1 MNGPMPMVDM
11 NEANLSLTGGHTL
24 PQNIDAEAAV
34 LAAAILSGEV
44 VPDVCAS
51 LSPEDFYRP
60 SHRVVFGA
68 IQELYRHDIP
78 VDQVSLA
85 DYLEAAGQ
93 LSAVGGKP
101 FIIDLA
107 SNSFALVNWR
117 AHTKIVRR
125 TAVLRRL
132 IAASTGIT
140 ALAFDAPPE
149 DVEST
154 IQRSEEM
161 LFSVTG
167 KALHHRPGQQL
178 LRPGNLARPHQ
189 VRAAHR
195 RAAQAHRSLYRH
207 HGPGLRRPA
216 RGRGVHHPAFRGD
229 ALLGHRQGGREQDQ
243 APVGVRGAGLCRDRA
258 DSPGGRP
265 GGRRLHRLHRP
276 GQGAAGHAPGLAQHV
291 STGFTDLDKVLLGMR
306 PGSLNIVGARPGV
319 GKTSFALSLALNAAR
334 AGASV
339 LLFSLEMSGSEIATR
354 LLCAEARVS
363 NEDVRGGNITD
374 DMWEPLA
381 RASEALSALDFTVD
395 DTAGTNVLCAE
406 ARVSNEDVRGGNIT
420 DDMWEPLARASE
432 ALSALDFTVDDTAGT
447 NVVEIRTK
455 ARRALHGKERGLV
468 IVDYLQLINPV
479 GRNKNDSV
487 AAAIG
492 EISRSLKVL
501 AKDLSVPVIALSQ
514 LNREVEKRPDKRPM
528 LADLRDSGSI
538 EQDADTVMFIDRSLT
553 EDEANDEKLNR
564 EVEKRPD
571 KRPMLAD
578 LRDSGSIEQDADTVM
593 FIDRSLTEDEAND
606 EKHDRPPLGT
616 ANIIVAKNRAGRS
629 GVDVPLA
636 FIASRTAFT
645 NLARTEG

>member
-1 MNGPMPMVDM
+1 MMYSNF
-11 NEANLSLTGGHTL
+11 
-24 PQNIDAEAAV
+24 DAEAAV
-34 LAAAILSGEV
+34 LAAAILSGEAV
-44 VPDVCAS
+44 SDICTS
-51 LSPEDFYRP
+51 LTPKDFCQS

-85 DYLEAAGQ
+85 NYLEAAGQ
-93 LSAVGGKP
+93 LYAVGGNP

-107 SNSFALVNWR
+107 SNSFALVDWR
-117 AHTKIVRR
+117 AHVKIVRR
-125 TAVLRRL
+125 MADFRRL
-132 IAASTGIT
+132 ILATVKAMGPAFNAS
-140 ALAFDAPPE
+140 PE
-149 DVEST
+149 DTEAVIGEAEKE
-154 IQRSEEM
+154 IC
-161 LFSVTG
+161 SVTG
-167 KALHHRPGQQL
+167 REVENKTRPRPEFVGQAYAEIEQIALG
-178 LRPGNLARPHQ
+178 
-189 VRAAHR
+189 
-195 RAAQAHRSLYRH
+195 
-207 HGPGLRRPA
+207 
-216 RGRGVHHPAFRGD
+216 
-229 ALLGHRQGGREQDQ
+229 GGRV
-243 APVGVRGAGLCRDRA
+243 AGVA
-258 DSPGGRP
+258 
-265 GGRRLHRLHRP
+265 
-276 GQGAAGHAPGLAQHV
+276 
-291 STGFTDLDKVLLGMR
+291 TGFSDLDKVLLGMR

-319 GKTSFALSLALNAAR
+319 GKTSFALSLALNAAK

-339 LLFSLEMSGSEIATR
+339 LFFSLEMSGSEIATR

-363 NEDVRGGNITD
+363 NEDVRGGRISD

-381 RASEALSALDFTVD
+381 RASE
-395 DTAGTNVLCAE
+395 E
-406 ARVSNEDVRGGNIT
+406 
-420 DDMWEPLARASE
+420 
-432 ALSALDFTVDDTAGT
+432 LSALDFTVDDTAGT

-455 ARRALHGKERGLV
+455 ARRALHGKDNGLV

-479 GRNKNDSV
+479 GRNRNDSV
-487 AAAIG
+487 ATAIG

-514 LNREVEKRPDKRPM
+514 
-528 LADLRDSGSI
+528 
-538 EQDADTVMFIDRSLT
+538 
-553 EDEANDEKLNR
+553 LNR

-645 NLARTEG
+645 NYLSMNSF